1 MTTSNDI
8 PELPE
13 FDAAE
18 STQAEAGPAMPS
30 VPEATLMTLRA
41 GLPCP
46 AYNPRADKAY
56 YKFLFAG
63 VLMLLGCLMPFGPQ
77 MDMTGYK
84 TMSGGIFTLIALGLV
99 WTSWGAI
106 NTGKISMKWVFLAF
120 IPFLAQLM
128 ALLSAFSEPAVMAG
142 KTAGLFTMGTWGEV
156 FAKIGAAL
164 PNSEE
169 ARAAGR
175 EVAEFFKHF
184 GPGRIFLFLGALL
197 AELAFIQGVMGG
209 AKKLKQEKLAR
220 QAAGAERRRR

>member
-8 PELPE
+8 PELPAFE
-13 FDAAE
+13 GAE
-18 STQAEAGPAMPS
+18 STQPEAGPAMPS
-30 VPEATLMTLRA
+30 VPEATLMALRS

-77 MDMTGYK
+77 LDMAGYK

-106 NTGKISMKWVFLAF
+106 NTGRISMKWVFLAF
-120 IPFLAQLM
+120 IPFAAQLM
-128 ALLSAFSEPAVMAG
+128 NLMAAFTEPAVAQAIANG
-142 KTAGLFTMGTWGEV
+142 SLKITTWGEL
-156 FAKIGAAL
+156 FGKMGTSL
-164 PNSEE
+164 GKSEE
-169 ARAAGR
+169 AVVAGR
-175 EVAEFFKHF
+175 DVAEFFRNF

-197 AELAFIQGVMGG
+197 AEVSFIQGVMGG
-209 AKKLKQEKLAR
+209 AKKLKQEKLAK